1 MYGRN
6 QYLQTQVKTARP
18 EEIIVMLYD
27 GMMTRIERLNA
38 AIVEED
44 PAESSLLV
52 DRLMDILSHL
62 QATLLSEHA
71 PELAAHLSTTYETWT
86 KIIVQSRIR
95 KDPTALSTVHQQMAE
110 LRDAW
115 AQAVSPAHVQA
126 A

>member
-6 QYLQTQVKTARP
+6 QYFQTQVKTARP
-18 EEIIVMLYD
+18 EEILVMLYD

-38 AIVEED
+38 AIVEEN
-44 PAESSLLV
+44 PAEASLLV
-52 DRLMDILSHL
+52 DRLMDILNHL

-71 PELAAHLSTTYETWT
+71 PELATHLSTTYETWT
-86 KIIVQSRIR
+86 RIIVQSRIR
-95 KDPTALSTVHQQMAE
+95 KDPSALSTVHEQMAD

-115 AQAVSPAHVQA
+115 AHALAPVNEQA